1 MDTPR
6 KTPRTDAAVSKHSF
20 LDGSRELNPDITP
33 FIRTLE
39 IETQELADHLEK
51 LLLCT
56 MHLRNRLKPA
66 ETASRWEDQA
76 TAALAAHKAKQPE

>member
-1 MDTPR
+1 MDTQR
-6 KTPRTDAAVSKHSF
+6 KTPRTDAEEWTNASGARVTASDF
-20 LDGSRELNPDITP
+20 ARN
-33 FIRTLE
+33 LE
-39 IETQELADHLEK
+39 AETQELADHLEK

-76 TAALAAHKAKQPE
+76 TAALAVHKAKQPK